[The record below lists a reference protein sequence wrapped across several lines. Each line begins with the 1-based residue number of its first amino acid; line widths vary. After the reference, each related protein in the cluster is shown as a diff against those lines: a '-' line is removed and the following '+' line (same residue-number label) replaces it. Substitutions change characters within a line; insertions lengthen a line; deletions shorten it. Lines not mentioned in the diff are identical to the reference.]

1 MCVYIC
7 VYVYVHVIHVIYT
20 FHNLFYSTHTVLFK
34 IIQLMSYMCLLN
46 VQFITYIGE
55 VVLYSI

>member
-1 MCVYIC
+1 MCICLCTCYTCYI
-7 VYVYVHVIHVIYT
+7 YVSQ
-20 FHNLFYSTHTVLFK
+20 LVLLNTYCTFK